1 MTTEVTSESL
11 SGSDSESRADEEA
24 LGSEVDAEEVLEAL
38 QSNIAEAFRGKP
50 RVVRLTVTCLLA
62 RGHLLLEDV
71 PGVGKTTLGLA
82 LARSLGLSFR
92 RIQFTSDLMPSDI
105 TGVSVY
111 SQKRETFEFQA
122 GPIFSNVVLADE
134 INRTTPR
141 TQSALLEAMSEGSVT
156 VDNETRSLPDPFFVV
171 ATQNPLEHHGTYP
184 LPESQLD
191 RFLMRLSIGYPD
203 REIERELLLERELEE
218 PVKQLGQVTQTEAL
232 KALQRRAAS
241 VDVEESVVDYVLD
254 LVAGTREHEQVRI
267 GVSTR
272 GALGLVRA
280 AKAHAV
286 VNGREF
292 VIPDDVRQLVVP
304 VLAHRLSM
312 RDGESSQDRQS
323 ARLVLEEIASG
334 VDVPV

>member
-1 MTTEVTSESL
+1 MTADVSSESVV
-11 SGSDSESRADEEA
+11 EA
-24 LGSEVDAEEVLEAL
+24 SAGEVVEPLRE
-38 QSNIAEAFRGKP
+38 NIAEAFRGKP

-111 SQKRETFEFQA
+111 SQKRESFEFQS

-141 TQSALLEAMSEGSVT
+141 TQSALLEAMSEGAVT
-156 VDNETRSLPDPFFVV
+156 VDNETRVLPKPFFVV

-203 REIERELLLERELEE
+203 REIERELLLEREWEE
-218 PVKQLGQVTQTEAL
+218 PVEQLDQVVDSDAL
-232 KALQRRAAS
+232 TVLQRRAAD
-241 VDVEESVVDYVLD
+241 VEVEESVVDYVLD
-254 LVAGTREHEQVRI
+254 LVEGTREHEQVRI

-280 AKAHAV
+280 AKAHALV
-286 VNGREF
+286 SGRDF
-292 VIPDDVRQLVVP
+292 VIPDDVRALVVP
-304 VLAHRLSM
+304 CFAHRVSL
-312 RDGESSQDRQS
+312 REGEAGQDRQAS
-323 ARLVLEEIASG
+323 TLILEEIASD
-334 VDVPV
+334 VDVPT

>member
-1 MTTEVTSESL
+1 MTADVSSESVVEKE
-11 SGSDSESRADEEA
+11 SGGADAGEDVESLRE
-24 LGSEVDAEEVLEAL
+24 
-38 QSNIAEAFRGKP
+38 NIAEAFRGKP

-111 SQKRETFEFQA
+111 SQKQEKFEFQS

-141 TQSALLEAMSEGSVT
+141 TQSALLEAMSEGAVT
-156 VDNETRSLPDPFFVV
+156 VDNETRGLPEPFFVV

-203 REIERELLLERELEE
+203 REIERELLLEREWEE
-218 PVKQLGQVTQTEAL
+218 PVEQLEQVVESDAL
-232 KALQRRAAS
+232 NVLQRRAAD
-241 VDVEESVVDYVLD
+241 VEVEESVVDYVLD
-254 LVAGTREHEQVRI
+254 LVEGTREHEQVRI

-280 AKAHAV
+280 AKAHALV
-286 VNGREF
+286 SGRAF
-292 VIPDDVRQLVVP
+292 VIPDDVRALVVP
-304 VLAHRLSM
+304 CFSHRVSL
-312 RDGESSQDRQS
+312 REGEAGQDRQAS
-323 ARLVLEEIASG
+323 KLILEEIASE
-334 VDVPV
+334 VDVPT